1 MILKKIDINQ
11 DKNAYAIINIG
22 MMEVMNNASIVI
34 ILGHIFLI
42 VYFFTFSKLC
52 QNGNTK
58 NDCTDCSESNHRY
71 YSSN

>member
-1 MILKKIDINQ
+1 MNQ

-42 VYFFTFSKLC
+42 VYFF
-52 QNGNTK
+52 
-58 NDCTDCSESNHRY
+58 Y
-71 YSSN
+71 I